1 MSKRVVFYYVRH
13 GETQFNRDGV
23 IQGGRVDSAL
33 TDETLPVLDRTRE
46 ALRDIPLAAVW
57 CSPLGRAQASA
68 ERVAAG
74 RNIKI
79 QTLDNLYEFDFGE
92 LDGKPYKGHRLDFA
106 RHFLKQDFSDI
117 GGESG
122 EEVRGRVGRAF
133 RKMYKAARNGDVVLV
148 VAHGALLRSC
158 VYEFSRV
165 SAASKKIASL
175 TMKVPNGSISIIS
188 CTDGEFTMRTMPQK
202 PEDFC
207 PFSWETAE
215 D

>member
-1 MSKRVVFYYVRH
+1 MV
-13 GETQFNRDGV
+13 
-23 IQGGRVDSAL
+23 
-33 TDETLPVLDRTRE
+33 
-46 ALRDIPLAAVW
+46 
-57 CSPLGRAQASA
+57 
-68 ERVAAG
+68 AG

-79 QTLDNLYEFDFGE
+79 QTLDNLHEFDFGE

-122 EEVRGRVGRAF
+122 EEVRGRVERAF

-175 TMKVPNGSISIIS
+175 TMKVPNGSISTIS
-188 CTDGEFTMRTMPQK
+188 CQDGEFTMRTMPQK